1 MANVFLLLGSNL
13 GDKIGQL
20 TEARQQISRLIGPI
34 VTASSIYKTA
44 AWGEENQDDFL
55 NQVVWV
61 DTESQPYEV
70 LNITQHIEKQ
80 AGRIRKERWGARTL
94 DIDILLWDD
103 KVVANPDLKIPHPGI
118 PNRRFTLVP
127 LAEIA
132 PLLVHPILQKTI
144 KSLLEDCT
152 DNLPV
157 ERLRHQ
163 DS

>member
-118 PNRRFTLVP
+118 PDRKFTLVP

-144 KSLLEDCT
+144 EKLLEDCT

>member
-20 TEARQQISRLIGPI
+20 TKARQQISRLIGPI
-34 VTASSIYKTA
+34 ITASSVYKTA

-55 NQVVWV
+55 NQVVLV
-61 DTESQPYEV
+61 NTELQPYEV
-70 LNITQHIEKQ
+70 LNIAQNIEKQ
-80 AGRIRKERWGARTL
+80 EGRIRQERWGPRTL

-103 KVVANPDLKIPHPGI
+103 KVVANPDLKIPHPEI
-118 PNRRFTLVP
+118 PDRRFTLVP

-132 PLLVHPILQKTI
+132 PLLVHPIYQKTI
-144 KSLLEDCT
+144 KNLLEDCS

-157 ERLRHQ
+157 ERLQHQ

>member
-61 DTESQPYEV
+61 NTKSQPYEV
-70 LNITQHIEKQ
+70 LNSTQHIEKQ
-80 AGRIRKERWGARTL
+80 AGRIRQEKWGARTV
-94 DIDILLWDD
+94 DIDILFWDD
-103 KVVANPDLKIPHPGI
+103 KIVGNPDLKIPHPGI
-118 PNRRFTLVP
+118 PDRRFTLVP

-144 KSLLEDCT
+144 EKLLEDCT

-157 ERLRHQ
+157 ERLQNQ
-163 DS
+163 DR

>member
-118 PNRRFTLVP
+118 PDRKFTLVP

-144 KSLLEDCT
+144 EKLLEDCT

-157 ERLRHQ
+157 ERLQHQ